1 MKLTE
6 PLFSVVTPVYDPPAD
21 VLRQAIESVRAQTF
35 TDWELL
41 LVDDASPSAAVRD
54 VLAEAARSDDRIR
67 VEYRKDNGGIV
78 AATNDAL
85 RTARGEWVAFLDHDD
100 LYHPDALA
108 KVAEAIGSHPDAD
121 YVYTDEDKIDEDN
134 VHRDPFLKPDWSP
147 ERFRAQMYTT
157 HLSCARRSL
166 IEEVGGMREGYDG
179 AQDWD
184 LVLRVTERARRV
196 VHVPEVLYHWR
207 MLATSVAGDSD
218 SKPYAY
224 VAAQAALQDHVER
237 MGIEASVE
245 PHPILQGSFRL
256 RPELRD
262 RPLVSI
268 VIPTGGTRRMIR
280 GRRLRL
286 VENCLRKLV
295 ENTTYQEWEAIC
307 VVDTPYVPEARQ
319 ELAFVGERLRIV
331 EYKRE
336 FNFSDKCNVGALHAR
351 GELLLLLNDDIEP
364 LEPKWLEYMVAY
376 STIPDVGIVG
386 AKLLFGDGRIQHTG
400 IASVSGNPGHAFYGF
415 PGDFLGYF
423 GNAVQAG
430 NWLAVT
436 GACLLTP
443 KATYEAVGGMSLT
456 FPVNYNDVDY
466 CLKVWSKGQRVA
478 LATDALLTHLEH
490 STREGAVS
498 PAELSRLRD
507 RWASWLDRD
516 PFYHRGFVTPD
527 PDFVPPAVL
536 RDGTLV

>member
-1 MKLTE
+1 MSLTK
-6 PLFSVVTPVYDPPAD
+6 PLFSVVTPVYEPPPD
-21 VLRQAIESVRAQTF
+21 ILRQAIESVCAQTF
-35 TDWELL
+35 RDWELL
-41 LVDDASPSAAVRD
+41 LVDDGSKSPAVRQ
-54 VLAEAARSDDRIR
+54 VLDEAARKDDRVK
-67 VEYRKDNGGIV
+67 VEYRSEQGGIV

-85 RTARGEWVAFLDHDD
+85 SRATGDWVAFLDHDD
-100 LYHPDALA
+100 LYHPEALE
-108 KVAEAIGSHPDAD
+108 KVAEAIASYEDVD
-121 YVYTDEDKIDEDN
+121 YIYTDEDKIDEAN
-134 VHRDPFLKPDWSP
+134 NRRDAFLKPDWSP

-166 IEEVGGMREGYDG
+166 VEEVGGMREGYDG

-224 VAAQAALQDHVER
+224 VSAERALQDHVER
-237 MGIEASVE
+237 MGIEAVVE
-245 PHPILQGSFRL
+245 PHPQLQGSFRL
-256 RPELRD
+256 RPELKNH
-262 RPLVSI
+262 PLVSI

-295 ENTTYQEWEAIC
+295 ESTTYENWEAVC
-307 VVDTPYVPEARQ
+307 VIDTPYVPEARQ
-319 ELAFVGERLRIV
+319 ELAFVGDRLRIV
-331 EYKRE
+331 EYTE
-336 FNFSDKCNVGALHAR
+336 PFNFSDKCNVGALHAR
-351 GELLLLLNDDIEP
+351 GELILLLNDDIEP
-364 LEPKWLEYMVAY
+364 IEPKWLEYMVAY
-376 STIPDVGIVG
+376 STIPDVGVVG

-400 IASVSGNPGHAFYGF
+400 IVSVHGNPAHAYYGF
-415 PGDFLGYF
+415 PGDFIGYF

-443 KATYEAVGGMSLT
+443 KTTYEAVGGMSQT

-478 LATDALLTHLEH
+478 LVTDALLTHLEH
-490 STREGAVS
+490 STREGAVL
-498 PAELSRLRD
+498 PHEMNRLRE
-507 RWASWLDRD
+507 RWASWVDCD
-516 PFYHRGFVTPD
+516 PFYHPGFVTPH
-527 PDFVPPAVL
+527 PDFVPPPN
-536 RDGTLV
+536 